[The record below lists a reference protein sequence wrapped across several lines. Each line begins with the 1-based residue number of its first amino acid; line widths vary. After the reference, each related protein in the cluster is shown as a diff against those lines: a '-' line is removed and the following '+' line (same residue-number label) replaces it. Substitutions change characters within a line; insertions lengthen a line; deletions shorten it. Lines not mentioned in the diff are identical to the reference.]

1 MSHCTFKAQILSFR
15 EQCGAQNEINI
26 QKNCTH
32 RLGELLEPLV
42 GSVLAAGDDDIG
54 DFGGPGDEE
63 LISLVGALL
72 IADPAVRIGYMRVGI
87 RFQLFERVD

>member
-1 MSHCTFKAQILSFR
+1 MELK
-15 EQCGAQNEINI
+15 NKMKI

-32 RLGELLEPLV
+32 CFEELLEPLV
-42 GSVLAAGDDDIG
+42 GSVLAAGDDDIS

-87 RFQLFERVD
+87 